1 MEVHEWSDVRKD
13 ETFKLKTETVR
24 QGLKKK
30 SMKDRESRQGGRQA
44 YHLCVGGHKLKE
56 EKKMKKGSKIK
67 REEAERKE
75 GEEKRKES
83 GQRVKWISGCFNLKN
98 RTEGNQKHL
107 TWYKSIIQ
115 RKMLLRCRYEW
126 RSNVADLWGRGQ
138 DRNLTDKGP
147 YYQNMSTKS
156 FCNT

>member
-1 MEVHEWSDVRKD
+1 
-13 ETFKLKTETVR
+13 
-24 QGLKKK
+24 
-30 SMKDRESRQGGRQA
+30 MKDRESRQGGRQA

-56 EKKMKKGSKIK
+56 EKKKKMKKKGSKIK

-126 RSNVADLWGRGQ
+126 RSNVADLWGWGARIET
-138 DRNLTDKGP
+138 LLIKVHT
-147 YYQNMSTKS
+147 TKTWPQS
-156 FCNT
+156 HSVTLNPLSWESNGDGWAFN